1 MDKKIESVTSELNN
15 CEYCQN
21 SIPSNAK
28 VCHYCGKYQNKLFNN
43 IFSINAVTTI
53 ISLLLLV
60 LAYFQ
65 YRDSNIEKQQSIEA
79 SRNAKLALEKVEQT
93 EQRILLIRDD
103 IVKTSQAFIEV
114 AEILPRSTGYGAG
127 LSDEDHQ
134 KLKMYSDS
142 LNVILNRLKI
152 NKLVR

>member
-1 MDKKIESVTSELNN
+1 MDNKIELANIELIN
-15 CEYCQN
+15 CKYCQS
-21 SIPSNAK
+21 SIHSKAK

-43 IFSINAVTTI
+43 IFSINAVTTF
-53 ISLLLLV
+53 ISILLLA

-65 YRDSNIEKQQSIEA
+65 YRDSNIEKEKSIEA
-79 SRNAKLALEKVEQT
+79 SRNAKLALEKVKQT

-134 KLKMYSDS
+134 KLKKYSDS
-142 LNVILNRLKI
+142 LNVIIKRLK
-152 NKLVR
+152 NN